1 MHNVI
6 DLPDLA
12 LTELADFGRRAEAE
26 GYDAIVAADRP
37 GSEPLVALA
46 AVAAAT
52 ERIGLVATLLMQPER
67 STALL
72 ARQAATLDVLSGG
85 RLTVVLEVGHGA
97 PRRRCARRSGC
108 WRCTRTPCGRCGRVR
123 SGWRRPRRPW
133 PPERR

>member
-12 LTELADFGRRAEAE
+12 LTELADFARRAEAE
-26 GYDAIVAADRP
+26 GYDAIVAADSP

-52 ERIGLVATLLMQPER
+52 ERIGLVAELVMQPER

-85 RLTVVLEVGHGA
+85 RLSVVLDVGPGA
-97 PRRRCARRSGC
+97 SAPPMQS
-108 WRCTRTPCGRCGRVR
+108 
-123 SGWRRPRRPW
+123 
-133 PPERR
+133 PERLLEMHADALRALWTGPVRVEDTTLAVAA

>member
-52 ERIGLVATLLMQPER
+52 ERIGLVAALVMQPER

-97 PRRRCARRSGC
+97 PAPPMRS
-108 WRCTRTPCGRCGRVR
+108 
-123 SGWRRPRRPW
+123 
-133 PPERR
+133 PERLLEMHADALRAMWTGPVHIEEASLAVAA

>member
-1 MHNVI
+1 MQNVI

-12 LTELADFGRRAEAE
+12 LTELAGFGRRAEAE
-26 GYDAIVAADRP
+26 GYDAIVACDRP

-52 ERIGLVATLLMQPER
+52 ERIGLVAELVMHPER

-85 RLTVVLEVGHGA
+85 RLTVVLDVGPRAAA
-97 PRRRCARRSGC
+97 PPMHS
-108 WRCTRTPCGRCGRVR
+108 
-123 SGWRRPRRPW
+123 
-133 PPERR
+133 PERLLEMHADALRALWTGPVRVENAPLAVAA